1 MTHIPTRHSTK
12 GGVVC
17 GKSIFLKKT
26 VAPPST
32 LIANQIVGI
41 TSPIKKKI
49 VDEFKGLGLLQNLA
63 NPIIKKIRKDDNIK
77 FIF

>member
-1 MTHIPTRHSTK
+1 MTHIPTKNSTK
-12 GGVVC
+12 GGVIC
-17 GKSIFLKKT
+17 GGSFFKKT

-49 VDEFKGLGLLQNLA
+49 VDEFKGMGLLQKLA
-63 NPIIKKIRKDDNIK
+63 TLPIIKKIRKDDNIK